1 MQESTPK
8 TYAIGLT
15 GGIGSGK
22 TTVSDLFRNLGVDV
36 IDADEISHQ
45 LVSKDSPVLEKI
57 RNHFGQDIIDTSGN
71 LDRSSLRKKVFEDN
85 AARTWLE
92 NLLHPE
98 IRNEIAQRISL
109 ANSPYVIVV
118 IPLLVESGS
127 YDFLDR
133 IAVVDAPEGQQVARV
148 VHRDDS
154 SHEQVERIMA
164 TQASRQQR
172 LELADDIIDN
182 SGSVDNLEHVVETLH
197 EKYLQLA
204 KQ

>member
-36 IDADEISHQ
+36 IDADEISRQ

-127 YDFLDR
+127 YDFRDR
-133 IAVVDAPEGQQVARV
+133 IAVVGGPEGQQVARV